1 MSKKLFVVGTG
12 TDVGKTYVSSLIIK
26 KLHSAGINVAYYK
39 AAMSGNAKT
48 ANGEITPGDAFFVKK
63 ISGIQQPI
71 SEMCKYVYEMPASP
85 HFASRQEGNYISMD
99 AIEESF
105 KKVCEKYDYVTI
117 EGSGGIVCPI
127 RLDDEQIMLE
137 DIIKSFDAP
146 TIIIADSGLGT
157 INNVVLT
164 VSYMRQKKLY
174 INGIIFNNFSPKD
187 IIHEDNIAVCE
198 QMTGIPVIA
207 HIKRDDKE
215 IDIDIQKLVSLY
227 E

>member
-85 HFASRQEGNYISMD
+85 HF
-99 AIEESF
+99 
-105 KKVCEKYDYVTI
+105 TI

-227 E
+227 K